1 MANKPNNTGGNTQN
15 IGEEKKSKPKPL
27 AEVKLTI
34 RDDGS
39 LIGDFWVFETDE
51 FDRRKKWTVGGD
63 DFFKFLFRTQPK
75 NVRAIASC
83 LNLQIVQAGLP
94 EDQQGPWI
102 TMKGGKARLLEGD
115 EIKAVMAKISPNSGA
130 GAKLATSAE
139 TQAEKSVGGGL
150 PPATPD
156 GKGPQAV

>member
-1 MANKPNNTGGNTQN
+1 MAKQNNTGGNTQN
-15 IGEEKKSKPKPL
+15 IGDEKPKKPKPL

-63 DFFKFLFRTQPK
+63 DFFKFLYRTQPK

-83 LNLQIVQAGLP
+83 LNLQIVTAGLP

-102 TMKGGKARLLEGD
+102 TMKGGKPRILTGE
-115 EIKAVMAKISPNSGA
+115 EIKEAMSKIAPNA
-130 GAKLATSAE
+130 GQGNKLATSAE
-139 TQAEKSVGGGL
+139 TQAEKQAGL
-150 PPATPD
+150 PPATPT
-156 GKGPQAV
+156 GGPQAVG

>member
-1 MANKPNNTGGNTQN
+1 MAGKPNTTGGNTQN
-15 IGEEKKSKPKPL
+15 IDEKPKKPKTVC
-27 AEVKLTI
+27 EVRLTI

-39 LIGDFWVFETDE
+39 LIGDFWVTEDDE
-51 FDRRKKWTVGGD
+51 YGRRKKWTVGGD

-102 TMKGGKARLLEGD
+102 TMKGGKPRLLGGD
-115 EIKAVMAKISPNSGA
+115 EIKDAMAKAPNAGA
-130 GAKLATSAE
+130 GNKLATSSE
-139 TQAEKSVGGGL
+139 THAEKQVGGSL
-150 PPATPD
+150 PPPTPTGD
-156 GKGPQAV
+156 KGPQAV